1 MLAVA
6 CSAANRPAANR
17 PVTPGLTVAA
27 GELSVR
33 TPDGRVLH
41 GADLVGSTLQTPS
54 YVFRIDATQ
63 REAEP
68 TGDLTLYRVALVRAG
83 APDSALCAKDA
94 SGEEW
99 ALPYLDEDGH
109 VSFACT
115 SGAIGKCIRWGYP
128 PGAAAGLHQAC
139 VRMVR
144 ADYGG
149 DGTSH
154 TRDGTLIGFCDR
166 VGIHPCNRSRDIE
179 AAWSAGGAVCVA
191 YPRIPELVTLDEL
204 ARTYPQLQGRLGTG
218 CTLASETA
226 DGRAVLYDWRARP
239 E

>member
-1 MLAVA
+1 LILAVA
-6 CSAANRPAANR
+6 CSAANRPA
-17 PVTPGLTVAA
+17 TPGLTVRA
-27 GELSVR
+27 GELVVR
-33 TPDGRVLH
+33 TPDGGVFR
-41 GADLVGSTLQTPS
+41 GADLVGSTVQTRS

-63 REAEP
+63 REAES
-68 TGDLTLYRVALVRAG
+68 TGDITLYLVVLVRAD

-94 SGEEW
+94 SGEDW
-99 ALPYLDEDGH
+99 ALPYLDESGH

-166 VGIHPCNRSRDIE
+166 VGIHPCHRPHDIE
-179 AAWSAGGAVCVA
+179 AAWFAGGAVCVA
-191 YPRIPELVTLDEL
+191 YPRVPALVTLEQL
-204 ARTYPQLQGRLGTG
+204 ASSYPQLQGRLGAG
-218 CTLASETA
+218 CTLASASAE
-226 DGRAVLYDWRARP
+226 DRAMLYSWLARP